1 MGGEQTVSAHK
12 RRIRAEVQELVA
24 EFTSSGMRRSEFCRS
39 RGLSFSTLD
48 RNLKKRRWKRKRTP
62 VSSAGRLVKVE
73 LAAKQSPTQHDATF
87 GLPVVLP
94 GGRRIEVHPDFD
106 TNTFERLVSAPGA
119 RVSRVW
125 IGSSHTHL
133 SGRWSRRHAQ
143 GFRGPVRSGP
153 GPIVVRA
160 AERAPVLILQR
171 PAQSAGLLFRDSPPG
186 LPISRSGA
194 SQTLLPL
201 CESCSIHRPGH
212 SGDFATTTP

>member
-48 RNLKKRRWKRKRTP
+48 RNLKKRRWKRRRTP

-106 TNTFERLVSAPGA
+106 TNTFERL
-119 RVSRVW
+119 
-125 IGSSHTHL
+125 
-133 SGRWSRRHAQ
+133 
-143 GFRGPVRSGP
+143 
-153 GPIVVRA
+153 
-160 AERAPVLILQR
+160 
-171 PAQSAGLLFRDSPPG
+171 
-186 LPISRSGA
+186 
-194 SQTLLPL
+194 
-201 CESCSIHRPGH
+201 
-212 SGDFATTTP
+212 